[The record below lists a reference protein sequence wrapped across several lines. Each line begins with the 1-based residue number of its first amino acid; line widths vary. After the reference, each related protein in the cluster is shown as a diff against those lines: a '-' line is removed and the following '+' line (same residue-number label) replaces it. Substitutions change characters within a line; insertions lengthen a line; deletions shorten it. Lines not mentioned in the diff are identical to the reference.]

1 MYGHHK
7 IGLFKVIKVEEF
19 QGYVDFDIKPKIF
32 LTYDQAYEYVLEAFK
47 RNYKCIPW
55 GSRYT
60 FDYEV
65 KDDDT
70 NQLVDSK
77 LVNYVKIEMILPF
90 YLHIG
95 REWL

>member
-19 QGYVDFDIKPKIF
+19 EGYVSFDIKPKIF

-47 RNYKCIPW
+47 RNYRCMPW
-55 GSRYT
+55 DARYN
-60 FDYEV
+60 FDYETMNTG
-65 KDDDT
+65 KGYR
-70 NQLVDSK
+70 